1 MRLKTTRIFLAMIGL
16 CVAMTAGAVAHANP
30 VYFSGSGTW
39 DANTPTTAYS
49 QANATWQF
57 SFQLP
62 DVISSNPTTQVTN
75 FVYSLNGSVVT
86 TSLPGGVLFFSVADG
101 GGFDL
106 FPPLDNVSGVGDL
119 SLVFPNDVGTGLHLV
134 GGVFDATLLLNDG
147 DLPGS
152 GAGTVNI
159 VPSPEPP
166 SILLL
171 GTALLV
177 GAGCITSTR
186 RRPMGEITR

>member
-1 MRLKTTRIFLAMIGL
+1 MKLKTRVLAAMIGL
-16 CVAMTAGAVAHANP
+16 GLAMTAGTVAHANP

-39 DANTPTTAYS
+39 DANTLTTAYS

-62 DVISSNPTTQVTN
+62 DTIASNPTTQVTN
-75 FVYSLNGSVVT
+75 FVYSLNGSVVA
-86 TSLPGGVLFFSVADG
+86 TSLPGGVLFFSVTDG

-106 FPPLDNVSGVGDL
+106 FPPPDNASGVADL
-119 SLVFPNDVGTGLHLV
+119 SLLFPYDVGTSLHLV
-134 GGVFDATLLLNDG
+134 GGTFSSSLLLNDG

-171 GTALLV
+171 GTALLL
-177 GAGCITSTR
+177 GAGFITVR
-186 RRPMGEITR
+186 RRMMAEIAE